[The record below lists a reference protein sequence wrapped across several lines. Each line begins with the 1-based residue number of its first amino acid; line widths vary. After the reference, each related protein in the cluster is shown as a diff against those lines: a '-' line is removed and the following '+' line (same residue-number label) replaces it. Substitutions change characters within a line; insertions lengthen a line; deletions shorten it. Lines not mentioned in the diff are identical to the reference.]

1 MMGASVS
8 RGVAADISLSSLSVG
23 ISLDVVRVR
32 RARQQV
38 VGSRLQGLSMKAPDL
53 RRASCSSQSR
63 PCVGGLVRWTR
74 ELSAALKLISTGK
87 RSHNA
92 KGSNLALQGGEGGRP
107 PAADAIS
114 ASLPF
119 PLPPLPPF
127 PHSPGCFHAPSR
139 HHSPSLSL
147 PLPLHPALSND
158 HLPTLSVA
166 PCWERERHGQGN
178 GMACGGEMRI
188 VRSCC
193 LYCPLFDIR
202 SLVAGTGEAAKTMTT
217 PPSPIRTSPSLPP
230 SLDPRCIHY

>member
-119 PLPPLPPF
+119 PPFPLF
-127 PHSPGCFHAPSR
+127 PHSPIPQAASMLHPDTTR
-139 HHSPSLSL
+139 LLSLSL
-147 PLPLHPALSND
+147 SLSTLHY
-158 HLPTLSVA
+158 PTTIYR
-166 PCWERERHGQGN
+166 PCQWRPVGKERDTGK
-178 GMACGGEMRI
+178 GMAWRA
-188 VRSCC
+188 
-193 LYCPLFDIR
+193 
-202 SLVAGTGEAAKTMTT
+202 VA
-217 PPSPIRTSPSLPP
+217 R
-230 SLDPRCIHY
+230 